1 MFIQVS
7 GGRARLQDHHNFRE
21 FKIVVDQE
29 IEDWDMLRTALVG
42 IARVDDGLHG
52 WVLPS
57 ALRADPLVA
66 GDGVWQNGFDAMIEK
81 ARPHGWVD
89 PQSGEIRAH
98 IVWSGG

>member
-7 GGRARLQDHHNFRE
+7 GGRARLEDHHNFRE

-29 IEDWDMLRTALVG
+29 IEDWKMLRTALVG
-42 IARVDDGLHG
+42 IARVDDGLPG

-66 GDGVWQNGFDAMIEK
+66 GDGVWQSGFDAMIDK